1 MRWLF
6 RGRHRERGRSRLAAL
21 GLAAVA
27 ACLSG
32 VVTTGAQDDPS
43 LRITSPLGRSGLPG
57 RIRVLA
63 RLDGVP
69 AEQVA
74 RVAFYVDGV
83 LLAEDADGPPY
94 EALWDDE
101 NPFERRE
108 ITARATL
115 DSGAVFTDAVVL
127 EPMRV
132 TVSTAVASVVMEA
145 SVLDDDG
152 RFVRG
157 LGAEDFELFEGADE
171 AQVIDSITQLNDP
184 ALFTLLID
192 SSQSMARRVDT
203 VRAAAGALLASLRDE
218 DRVIVA
224 PFSLGITTVTGP
236 TTDRDAI
243 LNAIGAVEPSGGTA
257 ILDAL
262 QEAAAVVSPADM
274 RSAVV
279 LITDGYDE
287 DSKAEFEATVETLR
301 MSDVTVYVIGIGGI
315 AGLSLR
321 GEQLLSDL
329 AQATGG
335 RAWFPR
341 DERRLADAYATA
353 AADVQYRYLLIYT
366 PANQRQDGAWRR
378 ISLTTH
384 EPDWKVRTRDG
395 YFAALAPP
403 IRVSMEFSAVGV
415 GQLPAAVV
423 AEDLEVVEDS
433 VPQVVDTFE
442 EAVLPV
448 TIALAL
454 DASGSMTRSAE
465 RAQDAAREFV
475 GALRPEDELS
485 LIVFADRV
493 DLVHAPTL
501 RRDWSLEA
509 IDEYVA
515 AGGTAL
521 YDAVYDALGVVSA
534 VNGRRAIVVVTDG
547 LDENAGS
554 NGPGSLRVWEELL
567 RRVDETE
574 AAVYAV
580 GIGTRV
586 DQNRLQALADRSG
599 GAAYFP
605 RDVTAL
611 AADYAKILDELRRR
625 YVLGYESSNRER
637 DGEWRGV
644 EIRSRRAGVI
654 LRSRGGYF
662 APSE

>member
-6 RGRHRERGRSRLAAL
+6 CGRHRERGHRRIAAL
-21 GLAAVA
+21 CLAVVA

-32 VVTTGAQDDPS
+32 VVTTGAQEDPS
-43 LRITSPLGRSGLPG
+43 FRITSPLGRSGLPG
-57 RIRVLA
+57 RIRILA

-69 AEQVA
+69 AESAA
-74 RVAFYVDGV
+74 RVAFYVDGI

-94 EALWDDE
+94 EALWDDD
-101 NPFERRE
+101 NPFERTE
-108 ITARATL
+108 IVARATV
-115 DSGAVFTDAVVL
+115 DSGGVFTDAVVL
-127 EPMRV
+127 EPIEV
-132 TVSTAVASVVMEA
+132 TLNTYVSSVAIEA
-145 SVLDDDG
+145 SVLDGNG
-152 RFVRG
+152 RFVSG
-157 LGAEDFELFEGADE
+157 LGVEDFEIFEDAA
-171 AQVIDSITQLNDP
+171 AQAIDSITQRRDP

-203 VRAAAGALLASLRDE
+203 VRAAARALLDLLGDQ

-243 LNAIGAVEPSGGTA
+243 LNAIGAVEPTGGTA

-262 QEAAAVVSPADM
+262 QEAAAVVSPADT

-287 DSKAEFEATVETLR
+287 DSTAEFEATVEALR
-301 MSDVTVYVIGIGGI
+301 RSDVTVYVIGIGGI

-321 GEQLLSDL
+321 GEQLLSDV
-329 AQATGG
+329 AEATGG

-341 DERRLADAYATA
+341 DARQLADAYATA
-353 AADVQYRYLLIYT
+353 AAEVQHRYMLTYT
-366 PANQRQDGAWRR
+366 PTNQRQDGVWRS
-378 ISLTTH
+378 ITLTTH
-384 EPDWKVRTRDG
+384 EPDWEVRTRDG
-395 YFAALAPP
+395 YFAPAPLP
-403 IRVSMEFSAVGV
+403 IRVSMEFSAVGA
-415 GQLPAAVV
+415 GRLPAAVV
-423 AEDLEVVEDS
+423 IEELEVVEDG
-433 VPQVVDTFE
+433 VPQVVDMFQ

-448 TIALAL
+448 TIALVL

-465 RAQDAAREFV
+465 RAQGAAREFV

-493 DLVHAPTL
+493 DVVHGPTL

-509 IDEYVA
+509 INEYAA

-534 VNGRRAIVVVTDG
+534 EDGRRAIVVVTDG
-547 LDENAGS
+547 LDENAAS
-554 NGPGSLRVWEELL
+554 SGPGSLRSWEEVL
-567 RRVDETE
+567 RRLDQTDTV
-574 AAVYAV
+574 VYAV
-580 GIGTRV
+580 GIGSRV

-625 YVLGYESSNRER
+625 YALAYESTNLER
-637 DGEWRGV
+637 DGEWREV
-644 EIRSRRAGVI
+644 EIRSRRSGVI

-662 APSE
+662 APTQ